1 MVGGDFPFE
10 GRVEVLYN
18 KTWGTVCDDGW
29 DLTDANVTCRQLGFP
44 GAVKVFYS
52 ATFGGGNGPIWMDNV
67 QCAGK
72 ENSLAECGHGGWGVL
87 RSCNYGEDAGVMC
100 YPGSKKTQVNAG
112 NNYLQ
117 PRRLFKN
124 YLLA

>member
-1 MVGGDFPFE
+1 M
-10 GRVEVLYN
+10 EVLYY
-18 KTWGTVCDDGW
+18 KTWGTVCDNGW
-29 DLTDANVTCRQLGFP
+29 DLTDANVACRQLGFP

-52 ATFGGGNGPIWMDNV
+52 ATFGRGNGPIWMDNV
-67 QCAGK
+67 QCTGK

-87 RSCNYGEDAGVMC
+87 RSCGHWEDAGVMC